1 MKQLELIELRR
12 QKLKDQ
18 IASRL
23 DLLIGSVHKTP
34 SQSGYH
40 LTTKIDRK
48 SVTKYVRKELV
59 PQAKDMAHNHL
70 VVRKLLRQLSALNW
84 RWLQL
89 KEQQPPH

>member
-18 IASRL
+18 IATHL
-23 DLLIGSVHKTP
+23 DLLIGSIHKTP

-40 LTTKIDRK
+40 LTTKEEGK
-48 SVTKYVRKELV
+48 SVTKYVRKDLV
-59 PQAKDMAHNHL
+59 PQALEMTANHL
-70 VVRKLLRQLSALNW
+70 QVRKLLRQLSALNW

-89 KEQQPPH
+89 QDKSKPL

>member
-1 MKQLELIELRR
+1 MELRR

-40 LTTKIDRK
+40 LTTKLERK

-59 PQAKDMAHNHL
+59 PQTKEMTGNHL
-70 VVRKLLRQLSALNW
+70 RVRKLLRQLSAVNW
-84 RWLQL
+84 QWLQL
-89 KEQQPPH
+89 QAQASSR

>member
-1 MKQLELIELRR
+1 MNQLELIEIRR

-34 SQSGYH
+34 SQRGYH
-40 LTTKIDRK
+40 LTTKVDGK
-48 SVTKYVRKELV
+48 SATKYVRKELA
-59 PQAKDMAHNHL
+59 PMAKEMTANHL
-70 VVRKLLRQLSALNW
+70 HLRKLLRQLSALNW

-89 KEQQPPH
+89 QNKESSR

>member
-1 MKQLELIELRR
+1 MTQLELIELRR
-12 QKLKDQ
+12 QRLKAQ

-40 LTTKIDRK
+40 LTAKAEGK

-59 PQAKDMAHNHL
+59 PQAKEMTGNHL
-70 VVRKLLRQLSALNW
+70 QVRKLLRQLSALNW

-89 KEQQPPH
+89 QDQSSSR